1 MDSNYTV
8 EELQSFDTDDLEA
21 IRDLV
26 KQLSDDAQELTNQDL
41 QSIIESS
48 QSHLYVIRDNKKK
61 IVGMITLI
69 TYKIPYKMKGWIEDV
84 VVDLDHRGKG
94 LATTLLEYAITEA
107 KKYHVKSLNLTSNPS
122 REGANTL
129 YVKLGF
135 VRRDTN
141 VYRMM
146 L

>member
-69 TYKIPYKMKGWIEDV
+69 TYRIPYKMKGWIEDV